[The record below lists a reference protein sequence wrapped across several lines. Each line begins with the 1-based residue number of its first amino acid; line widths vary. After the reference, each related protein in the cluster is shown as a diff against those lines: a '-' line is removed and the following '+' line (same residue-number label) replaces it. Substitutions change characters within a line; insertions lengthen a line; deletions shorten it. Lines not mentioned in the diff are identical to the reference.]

1 MAPQQHPQKLN
12 RKAKNK
18 LYCLLSCAWQQ
29 SLLPVT
35 ACTVPSRLQGMSK
48 DKKIKIKETN
58 HIHPV
63 NPQST

>member
-48 DKKIKIKETN
+48 DKKNKNKRN
-58 HIHPV
+58 KSYP
-63 NPQST
+63 PC